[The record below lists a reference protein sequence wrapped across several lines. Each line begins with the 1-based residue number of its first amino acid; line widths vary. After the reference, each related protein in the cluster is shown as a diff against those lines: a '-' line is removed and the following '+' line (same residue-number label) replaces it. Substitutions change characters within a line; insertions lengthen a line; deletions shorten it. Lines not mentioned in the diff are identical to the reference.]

1 MALWGG
7 RFKGQP
13 SLQFKKFNDSLPV
26 DYRMAVQDIVGSI
39 AWAGAIHS
47 VGIINDCELTELTEA
62 LNELKLSVEEDP
74 QQILGSDAEDIHS
87 WVEIALIE
95 KTGDLGKKL
104 HTGRSRNDQVATDL
118 KLWCKET
125 GGELLFALV
134 NLQQAMM
141 NLAEREKDTVLP
153 GYTHLQRAQPI
164 TFGHWCLAYV
174 EMFNRDIGRLKDAL
188 YRLDVS
194 PLGSGALAGTAYPI
208 DRNNLAQ
215 KLGFR
220 TATLNS
226 LDAVS
231 DRDHVIELLA
241 AASISMMHLSRF
253 AEDLIFYN
261 SGEAGFVEMSDLVSS
276 GSSLMPQKKNPD
288 ACELI
293 RGKAGRVF
301 GSLTGM
307 LTTMKALALAYNK
320 DMQEDK
326 EGLFD
331 ALDTWQEC
339 MEMAVLVADGL
350 KVNRSRTLA
359 AAQQGYAN
367 ATELADYLVSKDI
380 PFREAHHIVGEVVL
394 AAIDKGLPLE
404 DLTLTQLQGF
414 SDRIEQDVYQHLSIE
429 STLDK
434 REALGGTSRSQVQK
448 ALDNIQS
455 GDREIL
461 NEQVVGAPGKEQI
474 KVALKQVK
482 QRLNAQ
488 RAAAL
493 SVRRARMSDVDSI
506 HHLTSYWAEKGE
518 ILPRSRDNI
527 IHDIQNFVVA
537 EIDGNVVGCA
547 SLYIYQT
554 GLAEIRSVVVDQ
566 QAQGQGQG
574 QALVQYLLG
583 FAHQIE
589 LQKIIVLTYIPQYF
603 TELGFSLID
612 KSSLADNIIE
622 DSEQSPYKD
631 PADEVAMEYIV
642 DRCVVSTESA
652 DELES

>member
-7 RFKGQP
+7 RFKEKA

-39 AWAGAIHS
+39 AWAQAIHE
-47 VGIINDCELTELTEA
+47 VGVLNDDELTRLTAA
-62 LNELKLSVEEDP
+62 LEELKASVEENP
-74 QQILGSDAEDIHS
+74 KQILASDAEDIHS
-87 WVEIALIE
+87 WVEIQLIE

-125 GGELLFALV
+125 GGDLLFALV
-134 NLQQAMM
+134 NLQQSMM

-153 GYTHLQRAQPI
+153 GYTHLQRAQPV

-208 DRNNLAQ
+208 DRNALANR
-215 KLGFR
+215 LGFR
-220 TATLNS
+220 TATMNS

-241 AASISMMHLSRF
+241 SASISMMHLSRF

-331 ALDTWQEC
+331 AMDTWQEC

-367 ATELADYLVSKDI
+367 ATELADYLVGKDI

-394 AAIDKGLPLE
+394 AAIDKGVPLE
-404 DLTLTQLQGF
+404 DLTISQLQEY
-414 SDRIEQDVYQHLSIE
+414 SEKIEQDVYQHLSIE

-434 REALGGTSRSQVQK
+434 REALGGTSRSQVEK
-448 ALDNIQS
+448 ALAN
-455 GDREIL
+455 GNEEIL
-461 NEQVVGAPGKEQI
+461 NEQVVGAPGKQQTQ
-474 KVALKQVK
+474 VALKQVK

-488 RAAAL
+488 KAAAM
-493 SVRRARMSDVDSI
+493 SVRRAKMSDVDSVY
-506 HHLTSYWAEKGE
+506 HLVNYWADKGE
-518 ILPRSRDNI
+518 ILPRTRDSI

-537 EIDGNVVGCA
+537 ELDGVVVGTA

-554 GLAEIRSVVVDQ
+554 GLAEIRSLVVEESAQ
-566 QAQGQGQG
+566 KQGQGE
-574 QALVQYLLG
+574 ALVQYLLE
-583 FAHQIE
+583 FAHQME
-589 LQKIIVLTYIPQYF
+589 LEQIIVLTYIPQYF
-603 TELGFSLID
+603 TQLGFNVID
-612 KSSLADNIIE
+612 KDSLADNIIE
-622 DSEQSPYKD
+622 DSEPSPHKD
-631 PADEVAMEYIV
+631 PADEVAMQYIV
-642 DRCVVSTESA
+642 GQG
-652 DELES
+652 

>member
-7 RFKGQP
+7 RFKEKA
-13 SLQFKKFNDSLPV
+13 SFQFKKFNDSLPV

-39 AWAGAIHS
+39 AWAQAIHE
-47 VGIINDCELTELTEA
+47 VGVLDADELTQLTAA
-62 LNELKLSVEEDP
+62 LHELKASVEENP
-74 QQILGSDAEDIHS
+74 KQILLSDAEDIHS
-87 WVEIALIE
+87 WVEIQLIE

-134 NLQQAMM
+134 SLQQALM
-141 NLAEREKDTVLP
+141 NLAEREKETVLP

-174 EMFNRDIGRLKDAL
+174 EMFDRDIGRLKDTL

-208 DRNNLAQ
+208 DRNVLAHN
-215 KLGFR
+215 LGFR
-220 TATLNS
+220 TATMNS

-231 DRDHVIELLA
+231 DRDHVIELLSS
-241 AASISMMHLSRF
+241 ASISMMHLSRF

-307 LTTMKALALAYNK
+307 LTTMKALSLAYNK

-331 ALDTWQEC
+331 AMDTWLEC
-339 MEMAVLVADGL
+339 MQMAVLVADGL

-359 AAQQGYAN
+359 AAQQGYSN
-367 ATELADYLVSKDI
+367 ATELADYLVGKDI

-394 AAIDKGLPLE
+394 AAIDKGVPLE
-404 DLTLTQLQGF
+404 NLTLTQLQAF
-414 SDRIEQDVYQHLSIE
+414 SDKIEQDVYQHLSIE

-434 REALGGTSRSQVQK
+434 REALGGTSRSQVEK
-448 ALDNIQS
+448 AMAAMQS
-455 GDREIL
+455 GQGDIL
-461 NEQVVGAPGKEQI
+461 NEQVAGAPGKQRI
-474 KVALKQVK
+474 NVALKQVQ

-488 RAAAL
+488 RAAAM
-493 SVRRARMSDVDSI
+493 SVRRAKMSDVNAI
-506 HHLTSYWAEKGE
+506 HALVNVWADKGE
-518 ILPRSRDNI
+518 ILPRTLDNI
-527 IHDIQNFVVA
+527 IHDVQNFVVA
-537 EIDGNVVGCA
+537 EVDGQVVGTA

-554 GLAEIRSVVVDQ
+554 GLAEIRSLVVEEN
-566 QAQGQGQG
+566 AQRKGQGE
-574 QALVQYLLG
+574 ALVQYLLE
-583 FAHQIE
+583 FAHQME
-589 LQKIIVLTYIPQYF
+589 LEQIIVLTYIPQYF
-603 TELGFSLID
+603 ERLGFALMD
-612 KSSLADNIIE
+612 KGLLAENIIE
-622 DSEQSPYKD
+622 DSKPNAFKNPD
-631 PADEVAMEYIV
+631 DEVAMEYL
-642 DRCVVSTESA
+642 VSQK
-652 DELES
+652 

>member
-7 RFKGQP
+7 RFKEKA
-13 SLQFKKFNDSLPV
+13 SVQFKKFNDSLPV

-39 AWAGAIHS
+39 AWAQAIHE
-47 VGIINDCELTELTEA
+47 VGVLDADELIRITAA
-62 LNELKLSVEEDP
+62 LNELKESVEENP
-74 QQILGSDAEDIHS
+74 KQILLSDAEDIHS

-125 GGELLFALV
+125 GGDLLFALV

-153 GYTHLQRAQPI
+153 GYTHLQRAQPV

-194 PLGSGALAGTAYPI
+194 PLGSGALAGTGYPI
-208 DRNNLAQ
+208 DRKALANR
-215 KLGFR
+215 LGFR
-220 TATLNS
+220 SATMNS

-241 AASISMMHLSRF
+241 SASISMMHLSRF

-359 AAQQGYAN
+359 AAQQGYSN
-367 ATELADYLVSKDI
+367 ATELADYLVGKNI

-394 AAIDKGLPLE
+394 AAIEKGCPLE
-404 DLTLTQLQGF
+404 DLTISQLQEF
-414 SDRIEQDVYQHLSIE
+414 SSEIEQDVYQHLSIE

-434 REALGGTSRSQVQK
+434 REALGGTSRTQVEK
-448 ALDNIQS
+448 ALANIQS
-455 GDREIL
+455 GNGDIL
-461 NEQVVGAPGKEQI
+461 NEQVVGAPGKQQTQI
-474 KVALKQVK
+474 ALKQVK

-488 RAAAL
+488 RAAAM
-493 SVRRARMSDVDSI
+493 SVRRARMSDVEKVHQLVNIQAD
-506 HHLTSYWAEKGE
+506 KGE
-518 ILPRSRDNI
+518 ILPRTLDNI
-527 IHDIQNFVVA
+527 IHDVQNFVVA
-537 EIDGNVVGCA
+537 ELDGKVVGCA

-554 GLAEIRSVVVDQ
+554 GLAEIRSVVVEQ
-566 QAQGQGQG
+566 EAQSQGQGE
-574 QALVQYLLG
+574 ALVQYLLE
-583 FAHQIE
+583 FAHQME
-589 LQKIIVLTYIPQYF
+589 LEQIIVLTYIPKYF
-603 TELGFSLID
+603 TKLGFNIID
-612 KSSLADNIIE
+612 KASLAENIIE
-622 DSEQSPYKD
+622 DSEPSPHKD

-642 DRCVVSTESA
+642 KS
-652 DELES
+652 